1 MRRWLPIVSLTFLT
15 ACARV
20 AAPPP
25 TVPPPAVSRQ
35 AIEIQI
41 LAFNDFHGNLETP
54 APVEVVEADGS
65 KIKLAAGGAAQLAA
79 SLQRLRLAT
88 PWSVTVSAGDT
99 IGATPLTSA
108 LFLDEPTIE
117 TMSRIGL
124 EFNAVGNH
132 EFDKGV
138 LELKRMQD
146 GGCTQHTRR
155 MPCAVEPFTGGR
167 FRYLAANVIQPDGS
181 TVFPASGIKSFAT
194 PAGPIRIGFIGMT
207 LKTTGNLVSP
217 SAVRGLTFADE
228 AATANALVP
237 KLKAEGADAI
247 VLLIHQGGKLVTF
260 NRGNGCEG
268 LFGEIKPIIARLDP
282 AITTIV
288 SGHTHWAY
296 VCNGGDGSDAG
307 GIGPGRL
314 LTSAGKNGYL
324 VTDIRLTFD
333 PGTRRLTGQRAVNEI
348 VDAGAGAG
356 GDLAIKAY
364 VDTYVAA
371 AAPLANRVVGR
382 LTAIARR
389 SVFDGESAAANLI
402 ADSMLA
408 ATRAS
413 AKGGAQLA
421 LVNATGVRVDLPGGE
436 IRYKDAFSMM
446 PFGNNLVVMT
456 LTGAQLKRAI
466 EQQFASPVRA
476 GFDEPAVLAPSAGF
490 TYNYDLSRPV
500 GERIGD
506 IMLNGK
512 AVTPTARYRVVVNNY
527 LASGGDGLK
536 AFTGGTEV
544 VDPGIIDIDARLA
557 WIAPGR
563 APPGVGRVKG

>member
-1 MRRWLPIVSLTFLT
+1 MRRSSPILLLLTLG

-20 AAPPP
+20 ASPPP
-25 TVPPPAVSRQ
+25 TVPPPAP
-35 AIEIQI
+35 IEIQI

-54 APVEVVEADGS
+54 SPVEVVEADGS
-65 KIKLAAGGAAQLAA
+65 KAKLAAGGAAHLAA
-79 SLQRLRLAT
+79 KLQRLRQDS

-146 GGCTQHTRR
+146 GGCIQHTRR
-155 MPCAVEPFTGGR
+155 LPCAVEPFKGGR
-167 FRYLAANVIQPDGS
+167 FRYLAANVVQPDGS
-181 TVFPASGIKSFAT
+181 TVFPASGIKRFDT

-207 LKTTGNLVSP
+207 LKETGNLVSP
-217 SAVRGLTFADE
+217 SAVKGLTFADE

-237 KLKAEGADAI
+237 LLKAQGADAI
-247 VLLIHQGGKLVTF
+247 VLLIHQGGKLPTF
-260 NRGNGCEG
+260 NRGNGCAG
-268 LFGEIKPIIARLDP
+268 LYGEIKPIAAKLDP

-296 VCNGGDGSDAG
+296 VCNDGAG
-307 GIGPGRL
+307 AIGRGRL
-314 LTSAGKNGYL
+314 LTSAGKNGYF

-333 PGTRRLTGQRAVNEI
+333 PRSRRLTGQRAVNDVVEADTGAAE
-348 VDAGAGAG
+348 DAS
-356 GDLAIKAY
+356 IKVY
-364 VDTYVAA
+364 VGTYVAA
-371 AAPLANRVVGR
+371 AAPLANRVVGT
-382 LTAIARR
+382 LTAIAKR
-389 SVFDGESAAANLI
+389 SVFDGESRAANLI

-408 ATRAS
+408 ATRDRV
-413 AKGGAQLA
+413 KGGAQIA

-436 IRYKDAFSMM
+436 VRYKDAFSMM

-456 LTGAQLKRAI
+456 LTGAQLKQAI
-466 EQQFASPVRA
+466 EQQFAIPVRA
-476 GFDEPAVLAPSAGF
+476 GFDQPAVLAPSTGF
-490 TYNYDLSRPV
+490 TYRYDLSKPV
-500 GERIGD
+500 GQRIGA
-506 IMLNGK
+506 ILLNGK
-512 AVTPTARYRVVVNNY
+512 AVSATARYRVVVNNY

-536 AFTGGTEV
+536 AFTGGTDV
-544 VDPGIIDIDARLA
+544 TDPGIIDIDALIA

-563 APPGVGRVKG
+563 IPPAVGRVKG